1 MTKKTKRVYRSA
13 ARQRQA
19 GDTRERIADAAYQL
33 LLEKRYEGMTIDAI
47 AKRAEV
53 SPQTVYAVFRS
64 KAGILAELLDKT
76 SFGAG
81 YQDLVRQAREN
92 EFPPDRLRFAARIA
106 RHIFESQSETIDLLQ
121 GVSLVT
127 PELADLIKEREC
139 RRYESQRATVD
150 LISQKGWLQ
159 PGIDA
164 DKARDILWTF
174 TSRELYGMLVRQRG
188 WPPQQ
193 YEDWLGNVLVSELLK
208 RPKTTAVDLPRK
220 KPRSRRS
227 TIKAGTNRSGTK

>member
-1 MTKKTKRVYRSA
+1 MTKKPKRVYRSA

-47 AKRAEV
+47 AQRAEV
-53 SPQTVYAVFRS
+53 SPQTIYAVFRS

-81 YQDLVRQAREN
+81 YQELVRQAREK
-92 EFPPDRLRFAARIA
+92 EFPPDRIRFAARIA
-106 RHIFESQSETIDLLQ
+106 RHIYESQSETIDLLQ

-139 RRYESQRATVD
+139 RRYDSQKSVID
-150 LISQKGWLQ
+150 SISQKGWLR
-159 PGIDA
+159 PGINP

-174 TSRELYGMLVRQRG
+174 TSREIYGMLVRQRA
-188 WPPQQ
+188 WSPEQ
-193 YEDWLGNVLVSELLK
+193 YEEWLGNVLVAELLK
-208 RPKTTAVDLPRK
+208 RPRPAAVDSSPKRQRAK
-220 KPRSRRS
+220 
-227 TIKAGTNRSGTK
+227 SGAK

>member
-1 MTKKTKRVYRSA
+1 MTIKKKRAYRSV

-47 AKRAEV
+47 AQRAEV

-64 KAGILAELLDKT
+64 KAGILAELLDRT
-76 SFGAG
+76 SFGTG
-81 YQDLVRQAREN
+81 YQDLVRQAREK

-106 RHIFESQSETIDLLQ
+106 RHIFDSQSETIDLLQ

-139 RRYESQRATVD
+139 RRYDSQKSMVDFISQR
-150 LISQKGWLQ
+150 GWLH
-159 PGIDA
+159 PSLNPS
-164 DKARDILWTF
+164 KARDILWAF

-188 WPPQQ
+188 WSPQE
-193 YEDWLGNVLVSELLK
+193 YEDWLGNVLVSELLLRSKPPAPEPLKKKVQTK
-208 RPKTTAVDLPRK
+208 RARK
-220 KPRSRRS
+220 
-227 TIKAGTNRSGTK
+227 

>member
-1 MTKKTKRVYRSA
+1 MTAKKKRIYRSP

-47 AKRAEV
+47 AQRAEV
-53 SPQTVYAVFRS
+53 SPQTVYAIFRS
-64 KAGILAELLDKT
+64 KAGILAELLDRT
-76 SFGAG
+76 SFGTA
-81 YQDLVRQAREN
+81 YQDLVRQAKEK

-139 RRYESQRATVD
+139 HRYDSQKSMVD
-150 LISQKGWLQ
+150 FIGQKGWLHPSMN
-159 PGIDA
+159 PG
-164 DKARDILWTF
+164 KARDILWAF

-188 WPPQQ
+188 WSPQE
-193 YEDWLGNVLVSELLK
+193 YEEWLGNVLVSALLVGPKPPAVAPIK
-208 RPKTTAVDLPRK
+208 R
-220 KPRSRRS
+220 
-227 TIKAGTNRSGTK
+227 KAQTKRISK

>member
-1 MTKKTKRVYRSA
+1 MATKKKRAYRSV

-47 AKRAEV
+47 AQRAEV

-64 KAGILAELLDKT
+64 KAGILAELLDRT
-76 SFGAG
+76 SFGTG
-81 YQDLVRQAREN
+81 YQDLVRQAREK

-127 PELADLIKEREC
+127 PELADLIKEREWH
-139 RRYESQRATVD
+139 RYD
-150 LISQKGWLQ
+150 SQKSMVDFISERGWLQ
-159 PGIDA
+159 PSINPG
-164 DKARDILWTF
+164 KARDILWAF
-174 TSRELYGMLVRQRG
+174 TSREFYGMLVRQRG
-188 WPPQQ
+188 WSPQD
-193 YEDWLGNVLVSELLK
+193 YEEWLGNVLVSELLMQ
-208 RPKTTAVDLPRK
+208 PKPSASDS
-220 KPRSRRS
+220 SRR
-227 TIKAGTNRSGTK
+227 KAQTKRASK

>member
-1 MTKKTKRVYRSA
+1 MTKKPKRVYRSA

-47 AKRAEV
+47 AQRAEV
-53 SPQTVYAVFRS
+53 SPQTIYAVFRS

-81 YQDLVRQAREN
+81 YQELVRQAREK
-92 EFPPDRLRFAARIA
+92 EFPPDRIRFAARIA
-106 RHIFESQSETIDLLQ
+106 RHIYESQSETIDLLQ

-139 RRYESQRATVD
+139 RRYDSQKSVID
-150 LISQKGWLQ
+150 SISQKGWLR
-159 PGIDA
+159 PGINP

-174 TSRELYGMLVRQRG
+174 TSREIYGMLVRQRA
-188 WPPQQ
+188 WSPEQ
-193 YEDWLGNVLVSELLK
+193 YEEWLGNVLVAELLK
-208 RPKTTAVDLPRK
+208 RPRPAAVDSSPKRLRAK
-220 KPRSRRS
+220 
-227 TIKAGTNRSGTK
+227 SGAK

>member
-1 MTKKTKRVYRSA
+1 MTTKKKRAYRSV

-47 AKRAEV
+47 AQRAEV

-64 KAGILAELLDKT
+64 KAGILAELLDRT
-76 SFGAG
+76 SFGTA
-81 YQDLVRQAREN
+81 YQELVRQARER

-139 RRYESQRATVD
+139 RRYDSQKSMVD
-150 LISQKGWLQ
+150 FINQKGWLQ
-159 PGIDA
+159 PSINPS
-164 DKARDILWTF
+164 KARDILWAF

-188 WPPQQ
+188 WSPQD
-193 YEDWLGNVLVSELLK
+193 YEEWLGNVLVSELLMQPKPAAPDSPK
-208 RPKTTAVDLPRK
+208 R
-220 KPRSRRS
+220 
-227 TIKAGTNRSGTK
+227 KAQTKRASK

>member
-1 MTKKTKRVYRSA
+1 MKTKKKRVYNSV

-19 GDTRERIADAAYQL
+19 GDTRGRIAEAAYQL
-33 LLEKRYEGMTIDAI
+33 LLEKRYERMTIDAI
-47 AKRAEV
+47 AQRAEV

-64 KAGILAELLDKT
+64 KAGILAELLDRT
-76 SFGAG
+76 SFGTA
-81 YQDLVRQAREN
+81 YQELVRQAREK

-139 RRYESQRATVD
+139 HRYDSQKSMVD
-150 LISQKGWLQ
+150 FISQKGWLQ
-159 PGIDA
+159 PTVNA
-164 DKARDILWTF
+164 SKARDVLWAF

-188 WPPQQ
+188 WSPQE
-193 YEDWLGNVLVSELLK
+193 YEEWLGNVLVSELLVQPKPSEPNSPK
-208 RPKTTAVDLPRK
+208 RK
-220 KPRSRRS
+220 SQ
-227 TIKAGTNRSGTK
+227 TKRASK

>member
-1 MTKKTKRVYRSA
+1 MDFDISYNIHMITKKKRAYRSV
-13 ARQRQA
+13 ARQRHA

-47 AKRAEV
+47 AQRAEV

-64 KAGILAELLDKT
+64 KAGILAELLDRT

-81 YQDLVRQAREN
+81 YQDLVRRAREK

-106 RHIFESQSETIDLLQ
+106 RHIFDSQTETIDLLQ

-139 RRYESQRATVD
+139 HRYDSQKSMVD
-150 LISQKGWLQ
+150 FISQSGWLSPSTN
-159 PGIDA
+159 PG
-164 DKARDILWTF
+164 KARDILWAF
-174 TSRELYGMLVRQRG
+174 TSRELYAMLVRQRG
-188 WPPQQ
+188 WSPQE
-193 YEDWLGNVLVSELLK
+193 YEDWLGNVLVSELLI
-208 RPKTTAVDLPRK
+208 RPKSSAPDSPKRK
-220 KPRSRRS
+220 AK
-227 TIKAGTNRSGTK
+227 TKGASK